1 MQLLARTL
9 RTFRQIVGSNGWFTL
24 LIFVGL
30 LAIEVGGRTSPSD
43 WFDLFAAMIL
53 GGVLIA
59 VVWQHRRSP
68 LPWVQ
73 PITRLLSALG
83 EWLKRWFVE
92 VGYDLRGDPPVKR
105 GVPPIVFGIFGLLL
119 AWSAIL
125 LAVGDYFPQALRAFG
140 VNFFY
145 VGYLFV
151 MSLIWGASVLG
162 ICIALWAGV
171 GFIHDDLA
179 ADGRGPRV
187 SRGGLFLAVVSLLI
201 LGSRLVPLWQV
212 LSLCLVAWGAL
223 TLIAGL
229 GNSGDV
235 RFLWRPRQSTRVR
248 SVSAPKS
255 AAIMFGIATLI
266 ALNLVVTGAGAL
278 VWKDPA
284 EARGSMQWT
293 VMLGTALGW
302 ALLAVLWVFVW
313 QAAKERLRSPARRAR
328 RVLHIRGL
336 VTRSTHKALRAHYR
350 RRYWRIEYF
359 PHEPDPCAVQIEIVE
374 PTRTEAREFDPAWPL
389 KLCLDDLD
397 DEMVRDR
404 ILRRSD
410 LQARRRLIV
419 GMERI
424 FKVAKRR
431 KYRNGHGYWVAP
443 HLDGL
448 WNGLRRD
455 EPEPDPGPLDPHM
468 VHDNIGPAYHRAI
481 PRLARHLAHGI
492 MRGLQI
498 DLIFVE
504 DGVTFRRFSK
514 VLRRIFEL
522 HDKAP
527 NRPVEDLHFVGLTGM
542 KVLVYEFQFDNP
554 YESDTYPEP
563 KFTALGRA
571 RILLVFRDRSESEEL
586 VEPPFDASRTPAPL
600 ARG

>member
-9 RTFRQIVGSNGWFTL
+9 RTVRQIVGHNGWFSL
-24 LIFVGL
+24 LTFVVL
-30 LAIEVGGRTSPSD
+30 LAIEVGGRQFTSD
-43 WFDLFAAMIL
+43 WHDLIL
-53 GGVLIA
+53 ATVLGILLILT
-59 VVWQHRRSP
+59 VYQHRRSP
-68 LPWVQ
+68 LPWLRPV
-73 PITRLLSALG
+73 TRFLAIIG
-83 EWLKRWFVE
+83 EWLKQWLVE

-119 AWSAIL
+119 AWGAIL
-125 LAVGDYFPQALRAFG
+125 LAVGDYFPQILRAFG
-140 VNFFY
+140 VNVFY
-145 VGYLFV
+145 LGYLVV
-151 MSLIWGASVLG
+151 MSLIWGGSVLG
-162 ICIALWAGV
+162 IGISLWFAV
-171 GFIHDDLA
+171 GLVHDDLA
-179 ADGRGPRV
+179 GDGRGPRV
-187 SRGGLFLAVVSLLI
+187 SRGALFLAVVSLLV
-201 LGSRLVPLWQV
+201 LGSRLVPLWYV
-212 LSLCLVAWGAL
+212 LTLCLIGWTVL
-223 TLIAGL
+223 TAIAGI

-248 SVSAPKS
+248 SVSAPRS
-255 AAIMFGIATLI
+255 AAIMFGIATMI
-266 ALNLVVTGAGAL
+266 ALNLVVTGAGAA
-278 VWKDPA
+278 VWRDPA
-284 EARGSMQWT
+284 DAKGSMQWT

-302 ALLAVLWVFVW
+302 ALLALLWVFVW
-313 QAAKERLRSPARRAR
+313 QAAKERLRAPARRAR
-328 RVLHIRGL
+328 RVLHVRGSI
-336 VTRSTHKALRAHYR
+336 TASTHAALRRQFPR
-350 RRYWRIEYF
+350 RSWRIEYA
-359 PHEPDPCAVQIEIVE
+359 PREPDLCATQIELVE
-374 PTRTEAREFDPAWPL
+374 PARSQAREFDPEWPL
-389 KLCLDDLD
+389 KLSLDDLD

-410 LQARRRLIV
+410 LQARRRLV
-419 GMERI
+419 SGMERI

-443 HLDGL
+443 HLGL

-481 PRLARHLAHGI
+481 PRLARYLAHEM

-522 HDKAP
+522 HDKQP
-527 NRPVEDLHFVGLTGM
+527 NRPVEDLHFVGLTGT

-554 YESDTYPEP
+554 YESETYPEP

-600 ARG
+600 SKA